1 MTHELK
7 PKDLAWR
14 CPKSWV
20 PKTGTSA
27 VKPATTI
34 VAQDRAV
41 EAIAFGL
48 GIRSLGFNVFVTG
61 MSGTGRLTTIKSFV
75 ERLAKGK
82 GSPGRH
88 LFRIQLS
95 ETGRALRP
103 LPEGRSGRQAQKE
116 HGRPRR

>member
-7 PKDLAWR
+7 PKDRAWR
-14 CPKSWV
+14 CPMSWV

-48 GIRSLGFNVFVTG
+48 GIRSLGFYVFVTG
-61 MSGTGRLTTIKSFV
+61 MSGTGRLTTIKQFV
-75 ERLAKGK
+75 ERLAEG
-82 GSPGRH
+82 
-88 LFRIQLS
+88 
-95 ETGRALRP
+95 EDRP
-103 LPEGRSGRQAQKE
+103 DDICFV
-116 HGRPRR
+116 